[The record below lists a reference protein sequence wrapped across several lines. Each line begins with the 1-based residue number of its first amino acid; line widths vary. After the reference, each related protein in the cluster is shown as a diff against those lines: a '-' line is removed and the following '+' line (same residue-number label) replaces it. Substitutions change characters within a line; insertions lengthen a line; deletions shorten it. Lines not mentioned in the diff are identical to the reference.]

1 MGGGGWEPRRGD
13 VISRSRSLRGSG
25 RGGGGGGAGEGA
37 GETPVFSAQ
46 GSALLPTP
54 RPATSHCSQQRLSPG
69 TPPKTLPFL
78 CYPVPLLDLA
88 HVELQAPPKFPI
100 SLPITSSLT
109 PVMPSPLTWSLS
121 TFISPLPNDPIS
133 DPSDPFLLCF
143 YLSITSHL
151 LQSPFSSSFS
161 TPTLIPSKFFP
172 AGTTPIL
179 ADLDQGSCH
188 SAAPPPPVPLAQ
200 LRP

>member
-1 MGGGGWEPRRGD
+1 MGGGEPRSGD

-37 GETPVFSAQ
+37 GEPPVFSAQ

-69 TPPKTLPFL
+69 TSPKTLPFL

-109 PVMPSPLTWSLS
+109 PVMPSPLTWSQRLS
-121 TFISPLPNDPIS
+121 HPFPMTPSLTLVTLFYFVSISQLPHI
-133 DPSDPFLLCF
+133 
-143 YLSITSHL
+143 
-151 LQSPFSSSFS
+151 FSSH
-161 TPTLIPSKFFP
+161 PSP
-172 AGTTPIL
+172 AP
-179 ADLDQGSCH
+179 S
-188 SAAPPPPVPLAQ
+188 PPPP
-200 LRP
+200 